1 MELVCGLSPE
11 RIEEFKAK
19 YGVVFVVEIPEGE
32 MVHKA
37 VFREPDVTIL
47 TAVNAIGKTDE
58 MKATMVLYEN
68 CLLAADPSITKRDL
82 LKIEVA
88 KAISERMTI
97 LTKTVKNL

>member
-1 MELVCGLSPE
+1 MELICGLSPE
-11 RIEEFKAK
+11 KIEELKGK
-19 YGVVFVVEIPEGE
+19 HGVVFVVEIPEGDV
-32 MVHKA
+32 VHKA
-37 VFREPDVTIL
+37 VFREPDVAVL

-68 CLLAADPSITKRDL
+68 CLIAADPSINKRDL